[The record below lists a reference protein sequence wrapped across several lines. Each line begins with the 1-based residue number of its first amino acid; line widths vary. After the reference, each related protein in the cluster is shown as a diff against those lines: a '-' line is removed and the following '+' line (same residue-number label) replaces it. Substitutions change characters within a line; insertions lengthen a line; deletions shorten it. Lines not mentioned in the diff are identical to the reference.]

1 MAIQTLYPNDQ
12 TRRAVISAYQGNAT
26 VIGWILDSRGAGAI
40 FNPAWPS
47 GDQLRLISDVSST
60 LTNLAPSAGLLV
72 FENSGLAITSGIQKS
87 TYGKLLADDHV
98 SARITSRA
106 YPSTILG

>member
-1 MAIQTLYPNDQ
+1 MMQTLYPNDQ

-47 GDQLRLISDVSST
+47 GDQLRLIPNVGST
-60 LTNLAPSAGLLV
+60 LTNLAPSASLLV
-72 FENSGLAITSGIQKS
+72 FGNSGLAITSGIQKS
-87 TYGKLLADDHV
+87 TYGKTLADDHV

-106 YPSTILG
+106 HLSS